1 MAISLGGGGSA
12 SVINETIYINSTENL
27 ITLEDGRVYLK
38 GGVTSTDIT
47 TYPDATAGLAY
58 TGVTFSTASQA
69 SFESDIDWDGTYL
82 YVLERG
88 STANGRV
95 YRYNTSGVYQNVSW
109 SVASQDN
116 EMQGVV
122 CVGSDFYLCGA
133 QYDKVY
139 KYNSAGVFQSDFSV
153 STNGRDPNAIA
164 YDGTYLWVLSYYH
177 STVYK
182 YSLAGVYQN
191 VSFSVVAQDNNAR
204 GLAFDGTHFWMSGRQ
219 ADKLFQYTA
228 AGVFTGFSLSVAAQG
243 TSPYGLTWDGS
254 ALWTLDDSSSA
265 AFKYQKQI
273 GVDSVSSGSAAAGF
287 QNYVRIK

>member
-12 SVINETIYINSTENL
+12 SVINETIDINSTENL

-38 GGVTSTDIT
+38 GGVTSTDLA
-47 TYPDATAGLAY
+47 TYPDATGGMAYAGA
-58 TGVTFSTASQA
+58 TFSTAGQLFS
-69 SFESDIDWDGTYL
+69 EVDIAWDGTYF
-82 YVLERG
+82 YALEG
-88 STANGRV
+88 GNYAKFCKYSAA
-95 YRYNTSGVYQNVSW
+95 GVYQGVSV
-109 SVASQDN
+109 SVVAQDD
-116 EMQGVV
+116 EMHGMV

-153 STNGRDPNAIA
+153 STNGVNPNAIA
-164 YDGTYLWVLSYYH
+164 YDGTYLWVLSY
-177 STVYK
+177 TNGIVYK
-182 YSLAGVYQN
+182 YTTAGVYQN
-191 VSFSVVAQDNNAR
+191 VSFSVAAQDTNTR
-204 GLAFDGTHFWMSGRQ
+204 GLAWDGTHFWMSGRQ
-219 ADKLFQYTA
+219 ADTLFQYTA

-273 GVDSVSSGSAAAGF
+273 GVNSVSSGSAAAGL

>member
-12 SVINETIYINSTENL
+12 SVINETIDINSTENL
-27 ITLEDGRVYLK
+27 ITLADGRVYLK
-38 GGVTSTDIT
+38 GGVTETDLT
-47 TYPDATAGLAY
+47 TYPDATGGMAY
-58 TGVTFSTASQA
+58 AAATFSTSGQLN
-69 SFESDIDWDGTYL
+69 SEVDIAWDGTYF
-82 YVLERG
+82 YALEG
-88 STANGRV
+88 GNYAKFCKYSAAGA
-95 YRYNTSGVYQNVSW
+95 Y
-109 SVASQDN
+109 
-116 EMQGVV
+116 QGVSV
-122 CVGSDFYLCGA
+122 SVVAQDDEMHGMICVGSDFYLCGA
-133 QYDKVY
+133 QNDKVY

-164 YDGTYLWVLSYYH
+164 YDGTYLWVLSYYF

-191 VSFSVVAQDNNAR
+191 VSFSVNAQDNNAR
-204 GLAFDGTHFWMSGRQ
+204 GLAWDGTHFWMSGRQ

-273 GVDSVSSGSAAAGF
+273 GVTDNASASQIANGR